1 MNQINTINIE
11 SPVVQHKKWI
21 KVLSTAKNN
30 PENSEILKLFFSDC
44 FLDSQENF
52 YNFLI
57 KLKKEN
63 NPLLASNY
71 FSVISPLCEKF
82 GFYIEKYKLD
92 DHFFKI
98 NNPSEYNSISKV
110 LENYQKKSDTYIK
123 TILKNLR
130 KLLKDNFNCEIIG
143 RYKNLY
149 SIHKKIL
156 KNPRK
161 YTVLTLKDIF
171 AFRII
176 CKDESID
183 TCYEILN
190 LLHDKFVPITTSF
203 KDYIAIPKINGYQSL
218 HTGIKNLIPDLDL
231 PVEIQIR
238 TETMDQFAKQGTAS
252 HWIYQNNKKAN
263 ILTEK
268 EKKLLD
274 HFIVLTKNL
283 ENSIFCLTKEG
294 DLFTLPKNSTILDFA
309 YLIHTDLGNK
319 TELAF
324 VNQNSVEL
332 NYKIQN
338 CDTLEI
344 IKSKKITVKPEWVN
358 IVKTKRAKNQ
368 IAISLSK

>member
-1 MNQINTINIE
+1 MQNKNTFKD
-11 SPVVQHKKWI
+11 SSMTQHKKWI

-30 PENSEILKLFFSDC
+30 QENSEILKLFFSDC
-44 FLDSQENF
+44 FLESQENF
-52 YNFLI
+52 YQFLI
-57 KLKKEN
+57 TLKKEDN
-63 NPLLASNY
+63 RLLANNY

-92 DHFFKI
+92 DHFFQI
-98 NNPSEYNSISKV
+98 NNPIEYSNISKI
-110 LENYQKKSDTYIK
+110 LENYQKKSDVYIK
-123 TILKNLR
+123 TILKNLK
-130 KLLKDNFNCEIIG
+130 KLLKDKYECEIIG

-156 KNPRK
+156 KNPKK

-171 AFRII
+171 AFRVI

-183 TCYEILN
+183 TCYQILN
-190 LLHDKFVPITTSF
+190 LLHDKFIPITTSF

-238 TETMDQFAKQGTAS
+238 TQMMDKFAKQGTAS
-252 HWIYQNNKKAN
+252 HWLYQSNKKAN

-274 HFIVLTKNL
+274 HINLQAKNFKD
-283 ENSIFCLTKEG
+283 SVFCLTKEG
-294 DLFTLPKNSTILDFA
+294 DILTLPNKSTIIDFA
-309 YLIHTDLGNK
+309 YLIHSDLGNK
-319 TELAF
+319 TELAL
-324 VNQNSVEL
+324 VNKKRVEL
-332 NYKIQN
+332 NYTINN
-338 CDTLEI
+338 CDTIEI
-344 IKSKKITVKPEWVN
+344 VKANRNTVQPEWSS
-358 IVKTKRAKNQ
+358 IAKTKKAKTQ